1 VIRAQ
6 ATRRGERG
14 AATILVIAMAGVL
27 LLVGSALGV
36 VQAMVVA
43 HRRAQAA
50 ADLAALAGASASMR
64 GEDPCEAARVV
75 ARLNDAVLLACASGP
90 AAVGGTVTVRVRVP
104 GPQFLGRHDNF
115 DASARAG
122 PS

>member
-1 VIRAQ
+1 MI
-6 ATRRGERG
+6 RGERG

-43 HRRAQAA
+43 HRRAQSA
-50 ADLAALAGASASMR
+50 ADLAALSGAAAAAR
-64 GEDPCEAARVV
+64 GEDPCRAAAAT
-75 ARLNDAVLLACASGP
+75 ARLNEAVLLDCASDLGP
-90 AAVGGTVTVRVRVP
+90 VGGGVTVRVEVP
-104 GPQFLGRHDNF
+104 GPHWLGQQGDF